1 MPKFNFMRV
10 FGVLCFSALIVITF
24 LCYVGTQTEHIENS
38 VLRLHIV
45 ANSNS
50 EQDQQLKLLV
60 RDEIIDRCGFLF
72 ENCETPEES
81 ARIAQNNL
89 GFFKYVAND
98 VISRNGYDYRVT
110 CSVEHCAFPTK
121 QYAMKSGTVLSLPSG
136 EYNALNI
143 NIGEA
148 AGQNWWC
155 VMYPPLCFVDG
166 VAEVTDTADLWLKSE
181 LSNSEYNL
189 ITDSDTPYIQ
199 IKFKIAEL
207 LK

>member
-10 FGVLCFSALIVITF
+10 LGVLCFFALIVITF
-24 LCYVGTQTEHIENS
+24 LCYVDIQTEHIKDS

-50 EQDQQLKLLV
+50 EQDQRLKLLV
-60 RDEIIDRCGFLF
+60 RDEIADRCGFLF
-72 ENCETPEES
+72 ENCESTEES
-81 ARIAQNNL
+81 VRIAQNNL

-98 VISRNGYDYRVT
+98 VISKNGYDYRVT
-110 CSVEHCAFPTK
+110 CSVGCSSFPTK
-121 QYAMKSGTVLSLPSG
+121 QYKMKTGKTLSLPCG

-155 VMYPPLCFVDG
+155 VMYPPLCFADG
-166 VAEVTDTADLWLKSE
+166 IAEVTDSADFWLKTE
-181 LSNSEYNL
+181 LGNSEYNL